1 MKRSISVLLA
11 AIAVVGTGTTVEAQ
25 ILRRAKER
33 VQTEIERRIK
43 CVVGDEVCIAKAR
56 SEGKEV
62 VLTDS
67 SGNPVPEDQQQP
79 ASQKP
84 GEGAWAN
91 YDFVPGER
99 ILFDEDF
106 SLDVVGDFPRR
117 MEFKSGALEIVEWNG
132 ARWMRATQDS
142 RFFLVLP
149 ETLPSRFT
157 LEFDYAIPAGEVWIY
172 FGELQSRLVKFG
184 GQGIARL
191 ENSDTEISAQGRYES
206 GGDPNTIR
214 RARVLADGRYVKV
227 YIDDKRILNVPNA
240 DLERDMRIQFW
251 TDAEVDRPS
260 LFSNFR
266 VAAGGRRLY
275 DALNETGRV
284 ATQGI
289 FFDTGSDQLQPESS
303 PTLKE
308 IGAMLTQHPDL
319 RLLIEG
325 HTDSVGDD
333 ASNLALSQKRADAVR
348 QFLCETYGI
357 DTARLE
363 TKGMGETQP
372 ADSNDTAE
380 GRQNN
385 RRVELV
391 RLDGAP

>member
-1 MKRSISVLLA
+1 
-11 AIAVVGTGTTVEAQ
+11 
-25 ILRRAKER
+25 
-33 VQTEIERRIK
+33 
-43 CVVGDEVCIAKAR
+43 
-56 SEGKEV
+56 
-62 VLTDS
+62 
-67 SGNPVPEDQQQP
+67 
-79 ASQKP
+79 
-84 GEGAWAN
+84 
-91 YDFVPGER
+91 
-99 ILFDEDF
+99 
-106 SLDVVGDFPRR
+106 
-117 MEFKSGALEIVEWNG
+117 
-132 ARWMRATQDS
+132 MRATQDS